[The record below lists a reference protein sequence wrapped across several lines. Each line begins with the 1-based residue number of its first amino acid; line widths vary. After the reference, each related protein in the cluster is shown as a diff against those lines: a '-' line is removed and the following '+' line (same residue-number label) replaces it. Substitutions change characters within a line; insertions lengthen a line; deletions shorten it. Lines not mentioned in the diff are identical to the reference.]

1 MALADLIVVMT
12 SGRVEQKATPHEVFI
27 RPATEFVA
35 RFIGGHNIIKG
46 SGGLVAVRTD
56 RLRIGRL
63 NGQGTPDR
71 CTVAT
76 VRDVEYQG
84 THVQIGLTSD
94 IAPELVATVP
104 ERIFFADQLSPGD
117 QVAVSW
123 SEDDA
128 YQLLR

>member
-1 MALADLIVVMT
+1 
-12 SGRVEQKATPHEVFI
+12 
-27 RPATEFVA
+27 
-35 RFIGGHNIIKG
+35 
-46 SGGLVAVRTD
+46 
-56 RLRIGRL
+56 
-63 NGQGTPDR
+63 
-71 CTVAT
+71 